1 MIPDQVGQ
9 ALPAG
14 RFTLMASEQD
24 IQQNDTI
31 SSAASCSDA
40 VFLCKNN

>member
-31 SSAASCSDA
+31 SSAASYFDA